1 MPRAGRISFCGEV
14 VVCVVCVR
22 VVDVEVEVRSGGDVA
37 MDGDE
42 CYHVP
47 VRFLNPEP

>member
-1 MPRAGRISFCGEV
+1 M
-14 VVCVVCVR
+14 CVVGGV
-22 VVDVEVEVRSGGDVA
+22 VKVDVEVEVRSGGDVA